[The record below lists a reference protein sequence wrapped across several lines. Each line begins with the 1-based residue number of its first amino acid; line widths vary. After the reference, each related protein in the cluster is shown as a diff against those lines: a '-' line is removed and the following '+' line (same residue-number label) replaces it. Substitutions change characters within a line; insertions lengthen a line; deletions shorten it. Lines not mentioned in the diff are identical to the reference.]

1 MNKGQYVFRQL
12 QTLISKYEFDKFV
25 NKYGGNYRAKDL
37 RCWSQFLYM
46 VFGQL
51 SNRES
56 IRDIVNCLSAHESKL
71 YHLGIKNLVSATSL
85 TRANERRDWRIWRD
99 LGQHLIA
106 QARPLYV
113 EDNDFLL
120 DIENTVYALDAST
133 IDLCMSLFP
142 WAKFR
147 KKKSAVKLHT
157 LMDVRGDI
165 PVFIHITDGKI
176 HDVKVLDLLTYEVGA
191 FYVID
196 KGYYD
201 FSRLYIIDQAKAFFV
216 IRAKKN
222 LQYQRIYS
230 RPVDKAA
237 GLRCDQTIRLTGYKS
252 KADYPGH
259 LRRIKFYDESKP
271 KTYVFLTNNFELDAL
286 TITVLYKNR
295 WRIEL
300 FFKWI
305 KQHLKIKKF
314 WGQSEN
320 AVKSQ
325 IWIAICTYLLVAILK
340 KQLNLKASL
349 YEILQILSVS
359 LFDKT
364 PVNQLLM
371 DSRFQKSDKDDHNQ
385 LILFDL

>member
-1 MNKGQYVFRQL
+1 MNTGQYVFRQL
-12 QTLISKYEFDKFV
+12 QSLVSKYEFDKCV
-25 NKYGGNYRAKDL
+25 ERYGGNYRSKEL

-51 SNRES
+51 TNRES
-56 IRDIVNCLSAHESKL
+56 IRDIVNCLGAHKSKL
-71 YHLGIKNLVSATSL
+71 YHLGIKNLVSASTL
-85 TRANERRDWRIWRD
+85 TRANERRDWRIWQD
-99 LGQHLIA
+99 FGQYLMT

-113 EDNDFLL
+113 EDNDFSL
-120 DIENTVYALDAST
+120 DIEHAVYALDAST

-147 KKKSAVKLHT
+147 KKKSAIKLHT
-157 LMDVRGDI
+157 LMDMRGDI
-165 PVFIHITDGKI
+165 PVFIHITDGKV

-201 FSRLYIIDQAKAFFV
+201 FSRLHRIKQAKAFFV

-222 LQYQRIYS
+222 LKYQRIYS
-230 RPVDKAA
+230 HSIDKST
-237 GLRCDQTIRLTGYKS
+237 GLRCDQTIRLTGVKTQT
-252 KADYPGH
+252 DYPDH
-259 LRRIKFYDESKP
+259 LRRIKFYDAAKP

-286 TITVLYKNR
+286 TIAILYKNR

-325 IWIAICTYLLVAILK
+325 IWMAICTYLLVAILK
-340 KQLNLKASL
+340 KQLELKASL

-359 LFDKT
+359 LLDKT

-371 DSRFQKSDKDDHNQ
+371 KTQSHNNEKEDHNQ

>member
-1 MNKGQYVFRQL
+1 MPKGKFVLSQIVS
-12 QTLISKYEFDKFV
+12 LISRYEFDKSV
-25 NKYGGNYRAKDL
+25 NKYQGNYRTKDL
-37 RCWSQFLYM
+37 KCWSQFLYM
-46 VFGQL
+46 IFGQL
-51 SNRES
+51 THRES
-56 IRDIVNCLSAHESKL
+56 IRDIINCLGAHRNKL
-71 YHLGIKNLVSATSL
+71 YHFGIKKLVAATSL
-85 TRANERRDWRIWRD
+85 SRANESRDWRIWSD
-99 LGQHLIA
+99 FAKYLIA
-106 QARPLYV
+106 QVRPMYL
-113 EDNDFLL
+113 ENNDFSL
-120 DIENTVYALDAST
+120 DLENTIYALDAST
-133 IDLCMSLFP
+133 IDLCLNLFP

-147 KKKSAVKLHT
+147 KKKAAVKLHT
-157 LMDVRGDI
+157 LMDIRGDI

-176 HDVKVLDLLTYEVGA
+176 HDVKILDLLIYEVGA
-191 FYVID
+191 FYIID

-201 FSRLYIIDQAKAFFV
+201 FERLYKINQSKAFFV
-216 IRAKKN
+216 IRAKRN
-222 LQYQRIYS
+222 LKFQRIYS
-230 RPVDKAA
+230 RPIDKST
-237 GLRCDQTIRLTGYKS
+237 GLRCDQTIKLIGQKS
-252 KADYPGH
+252 ALVYPEK

-271 KTYVFLTNNFELDAL
+271 KTYIFLTNNFELDPL
-286 TITVLYKNR
+286 TIATLYKNR

-340 KQLNLKASL
+340 KQLNLESSL

-371 DSRFQKSDKDDHNQ
+371 KQELQIEENDTHNQ